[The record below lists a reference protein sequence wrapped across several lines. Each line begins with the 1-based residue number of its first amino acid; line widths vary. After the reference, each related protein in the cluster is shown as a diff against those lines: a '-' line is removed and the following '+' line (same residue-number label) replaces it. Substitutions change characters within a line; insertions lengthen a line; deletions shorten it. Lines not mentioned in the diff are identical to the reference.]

1 MPTELS
7 IKRIVLRAVALKMA
21 TWSKTILHRLEAS
34 ELAESH
40 PAIDGSVGELIE
52 KTSSAPPLGAEEVT
66 ITDFGDEP
74 VPGGP
79 PAHWLERVRRRA
91 PQLLRPLHR
100 PVHRTRLEAGA
111 LETKKTAAPLA
122 TSKDQPEKLCFP
134 AGSSAIKESTP
145 ESWQALERSKNVE
158 AGIPRSRSV
167 RSEHHTE
174 PTYPATDRPR
184 PPLIQSTMFSAQAD
198 QKRLHSQELQART
211 ASQLKHGPQS
221 FLAPAK
227 PWHKSSEK
235 RAKFPTDVSRRL
247 PKSLP
252 VSSVTSPRSAQALD
266 RKENSFAGLRSSN
279 ISRHHMRET
288 ALSEEA
294 HPEAPSKRHQS
305 QRTASVFY
313 RDGMVRSAPPPASL
327 NFPLEPFED
336 LWPQL
341 PEPASSDPS
350 DEHLASVRDRERW
363 RRLDDE
369 QRGIYGARRIS
380 T

>member
-7 IKRIVLRAVALKMA
+7 IRKIVLRAVALKMA
-21 TWSKTILHRLEAS
+21 TWSKAILHRLEAS
-34 ELAESH
+34 GRAESR

-52 KTSSAPPLGAEEVT
+52 KTASAPPLSAEEVT
-66 ITDFGDEP
+66 ISDFGDQP

-79 PAHWLERVRRRA
+79 PAHWLERVRQGA

-111 LETKKTAAPLA
+111 LETKNTAAPLA
-122 TSKDQPEKLCFP
+122 TPKDQPEKVCFP

-145 ESWQALERSKNVE
+145 QSWQALERAKNVE
-158 AGIPRSRSV
+158 GGIPRSRSV
-167 RSEHHTE
+167 RSERHTE

-184 PPLIQSTMFSAQAD
+184 PPLIQSTVFSAQAD
-198 QKRLHSQELQART
+198 QKRLHSQELQARR
-211 ASQLKHGPQS
+211 ASHPEHGPQS

-227 PWHKSSEK
+227 PRHKSSEK
-235 RAKFPTDVSRRL
+235 PAKFPTEVSRRL
-247 PKSLP
+247 PKP
-252 VSSVTSPRSAQALD
+252 
-266 RKENSFAGLRSSN
+266 LRG
-279 ISRHHMRET
+279 HET
-288 ALSEEA
+288 
-294 HPEAPSKRHQS
+294 
-305 QRTASVFY
+305 QRTASSFC
-313 RDGMVRSAPPPASL
+313 DGMVRSAPAAASL

-336 LWPQL
+336 PWPQL
-341 PEPASSDPS
+341 PEPAPPDPS
-350 DEHLASVRDRERW
+350 DEHSASVRDRERW